1 MPIAQAQRRQL
12 AQILLRLLTRPG
24 SGRGSPLEVT
34 DVTGREC
41 PRGFDFMY
49 GEWMRNE
56 IESGYLP
63 RAACDPDM
71 MILLRQA
78 GEHSV
83 PLYGPAASS
92 LLPPVSDGKIR
103 LAIREFLPHLHSGT
117 DGDKRNVS
125 LRCPDAVHALCGS
138 SDILWRPHGGPEIA
152 ARPCGGPG
160 TGGEGLTEDC
170 WTGEKEAA
178 AESMKMEIESAF
190 SRTECVSL
198 SID

>member
-1 MPIAQAQRRQL
+1 M
-12 AQILLRLLTRPG
+12 LLRFLTRPV

-49 GEWMRNE
+49 GEWMRDE

-63 RAACDPDM
+63 RAACGPDM

-78 GEHSV
+78 EEHSEPV
-83 PLYGPAASS
+83 LGPWRPRCCRRFPTGKSALRYGTFCRSCSPEPTATS
-92 LLPPVSDGKIR
+92 
-103 LAIREFLPHLHSGT
+103 AISPYAF
-117 DGDKRNVS
+117 
-125 LRCPDAVHALCGS
+125 PDAVHALCGS
-138 SDILWRPHGGPEIA
+138 FDILWRPHGGPEIA
-152 ARPCGGPG
+152 ARSCGGPG
-160 TGGEGLTEDC
+160 TGGEGMTGDC

-190 SRTECVSL
+190 FRTGGIQEKFVSL

>member
-1 MPIAQAQRRQL
+1 MDEGRNRIGVSSAGGM
-12 AQILLRLLTRPG
+12 RPG
-24 SGRGSPLEVT
+24 YDDFAPAGGRT
-34 DVTGREC
+34 
-41 PRGFDFMY
+41 PRPAL
-49 GEWMRNE
+49 W
-56 IESGYLP
+56 S
-63 RAACDPDM
+63 
-71 MILLRQA
+71 
-78 GEHSV
+78 
-83 PLYGPAASS
+83 AASS

-103 LAIREFLPHLHSGT
+103 LAIWDFLPHLHSGT

-170 WTGEKEAA
+170 WTGEKEAV